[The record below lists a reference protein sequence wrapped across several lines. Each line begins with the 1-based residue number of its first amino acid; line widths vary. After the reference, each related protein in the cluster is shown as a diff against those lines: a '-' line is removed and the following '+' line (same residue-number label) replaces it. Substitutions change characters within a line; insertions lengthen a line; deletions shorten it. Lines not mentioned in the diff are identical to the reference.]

1 MARLV
6 SLAVFAAY
14 LIAVTLPCP
23 IEIEAAGAQES
34 LAIQGEAH
42 SLHDHASM
50 EADEAETFD
59 CDAPVISAPCP
70 CGCEGHA
77 GASPGAKRLGK
88 TLPPE
93 IEFAQDPE
101 RARADTPL
109 VQRLRENDASPID
122 RVPILA

>member
-14 LIAVTLPCP
+14 IIAVTLPCP
-23 IEIEAAGAQES
+23 IDIDAGVAQGS
-34 LAIQGEAH
+34 LAIQGETH

-50 EADEAETFD
+50 EADEVATFD
-59 CDAPVISAPCP
+59 CDDPVISAPCP
-70 CGCEGHA
+70 CGCERHA
-77 GASPGAKRLGK
+77 GAAPGAKRLGK

-93 IEFAQDPE
+93 IDFAQDPE

-109 VQRLRENDASPID
+109 VQHLQEHDASPID
-122 RVPILA
+122 RVPIPA